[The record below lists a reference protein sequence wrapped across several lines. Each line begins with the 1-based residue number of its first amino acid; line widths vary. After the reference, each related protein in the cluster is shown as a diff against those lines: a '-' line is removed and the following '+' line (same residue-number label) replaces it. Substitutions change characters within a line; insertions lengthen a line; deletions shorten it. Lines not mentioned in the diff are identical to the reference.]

1 MMDQLLWIMGFI
13 PKWTWFL
20 CFVLSI
26 LVLILSR
33 LLKKISFFALHSQA
47 IYISASLAL
56 VISSWFLGYKTNDEY
71 YQEQIKQTKEKIEVL
86 EQKNL
91 QLTQDLETKS
101 VEKVRIIKEKGKTLT
116 QYIEKEVF
124 VDKEVIKYVETCPV
138 LPSFIVETHN
148 KAVAFGDK

>member
-1 MMDQLLWIMGFI
+1 MDQLLWIMGFI

-33 LLKKISFFALHSQA
+33 FLKKISFFALHSQA

-56 VISSWFLGYKTNDEY
+56 LISSWFLGYKTNDEY

-101 VEKVRIIKEKGKTLT
+101 VEKVRVIKEKGKTLT

-138 LPSFIVETHN
+138 LPSSIIETHN